1 MDEATPYALHAQAA
15 RRALA
20 DSGLDRAL
28 IDGLASAGLGTLAPV
43 EVAEYLGLR
52 PTWVDSTSVG
62 GATWEVMAAHAAD
75 AIAQRR
81 ANAVLLVYGSTARA
95 DIKARRR
102 TSDLSFGAR
111 GPLQFE
117 VPYGHTLIAKYAMA
131 ARRHMHQY
139 GTTLEQLAQV
149 AVQARAN
156 AAANPDALY
165 REPITVEDVLSGPMI
180 ADPFTKLHCCVR
192 SDGGCAV
199 LLVGEEYVPDLAR
212 HPVWV
217 LGAGTA
223 VSHTTMSEWE
233 DFTVSPAAVSGRAA
247 FERAGVT
254 PRDIDLAEIYDA
266 FTYMTLV
273 TLEDLGFC
281 AKGEGGAFVAEG
293 RLLRDGSLPVNTD
306 GGGLSACHPGM
317 RGLFLLVEAVRQLRG
332 EADEARAVGGADE
345 ARAVGGADEA
355 RAVGEADETCAVG
368 EADEVRAVGGADEV
382 RAAGEADEVRAA
394 GEADEVRAVGEAD
407 EVRAAGEADEAG
419 VAGATGAAA
428 GGRQVRRAD
437 GSLPELAVASG
448 TGGWF
453 CSSGT
458 VVLGRG

>member
-1 MDEATPYALHAQAA
+1 MSVPSRKVAVAGVALSDCGRVDEATPYALHAQAA

-20 DSGLDRAL
+20 DSGLDRSV
-28 IDGLASAGLGTLAPV
+28 IDGFASAGLGTLAPV

-75 AIAQRR
+75 AIAAGHAR
-81 ANAVLLVYGSTARA
+81 AVLLVYGSTARA

-102 TSDLSFGAR
+102 TSNLSFGSR

-117 VPYGHTLIAKYAMA
+117 VPYGHTLVAKYAMA
-131 ARRHMHQY
+131 ARRHMHEY
-139 GTTLEQLAQV
+139 GTTLEQLASV

-156 AAANPDALY
+156 AATNPDAMF
-165 REPITVEDVLSGPMI
+165 RTPVTVDEVLSGDMI
-180 ADPFTKLHCCVR
+180 ADPFTKLHCCIR

-199 LLVGEEYVPDLAR
+199 LLVAEDLVPDTAKA
-212 HPVWV
+212 PVWV
-217 LGAGTA
+217 LGSGTA
-223 VSHTTMSEWE
+223 VSHTTMSEWP
-233 DFTVSPAAVSGRAA
+233 DFTVSPAAVSGRLA
-247 FERAGVT
+247 FERAGVR
-254 PRDIDLAEIYDA
+254 PAEVDVAQIYDA

-281 AKGEGGAFVAEG
+281 AKGEGGAFVEKG
-293 RLLRDGSLPVNTD
+293 RLLRDGELPVNTD

-332 EADEARAVGGADE
+332 EA
-345 ARAVGGADEA
+345 
-355 RAVGEADETCAVG
+355 GEG
-368 EADEVRAVGGADEV
+368 QVRKP
-382 RAAGEADEVRAA
+382 
-394 GEADEVRAVGEAD
+394 
-407 EVRAAGEADEAG
+407 
-419 VAGATGAAA
+419 
-428 GGRQVRRAD
+428 GGR
-437 GSLPELAVASG
+437 LPRLAVASG

-458 VVLGRG
+458 LVLGRD

>member
-1 MDEATPYALHAQAA
+1 MTSGAPYGHRKVAVAGVALSDCGRVDDATPYALHAQAA

-20 DSGLDRAL
+20 DSGLDRSA
-28 IDGLASAGLGTLAPV
+28 IDGFASAGLGTLAPI

-62 GATWEVMAAHAAD
+62 GATWEVLAAHAAEAVAAGHAD
-75 AIAQRR
+75 
-81 ANAVLLVYGSTARA
+81 AVLLVYGSTARA
-95 DIKARRR
+95 DIKAGRR
-102 TSDLSFGAR
+102 TSNLSFGAR

-149 AVQARAN
+149 AVQTRAN
-156 AAANPDALY
+156 AAANPEAMY
-165 REPITVEDVLSGPMI
+165 RDPITVDDVLGGPVI
-180 ADPFTKLHCCVR
+180 ADPFTMLHCCIR

-199 LLVGEEYVPDLAR
+199 LLVAEDRVQDLAK
-212 HPVWV
+212 PPIWV
-217 LGAGTA
+217 LGSGTA
-223 VSHTTMSEWE
+223 VSHTTMSQWD
-233 DFTVSPAAVSGRAA
+233 DFTVSPAAVSGRQA
-247 FERAGVT
+247 FARAGVR
-254 PRDIDLAEIYDA
+254 PDEIDLAELYDA

-281 AKGEGGAFVAEG
+281 AKGEGGAFVGTG
-293 RLLRDGSLPVNTD
+293 RLLRDGELPVNTD

-332 EADEARAVGGADE
+332 EAGPD
-345 ARAVGGADEA
+345 
-355 RAVGEADETCAVG
+355 
-368 EADEVRAVGGADEV
+368 
-382 RAAGEADEVRAA
+382 
-394 GEADEVRAVGEAD
+394 
-407 EVRAAGEADEAG
+407 
-419 VAGATGAAA
+419 
-428 GGRQVRRAD
+428 RQVHKAD
-437 GSLPELAVASG
+437 GVLPRLAVASG

-458 VVLGRG
+458 VVLGRE

>member
-1 MDEATPYALHAQAA
+1 MPRSQRHPRKVAVVGISLSDCGRVDGPTPYALHAQAA

-20 DSGLDRAL
+20 DSGLGRDVV
-28 IDGLASAGLGTLAPV
+28 DGLGSAGLGTLAPA

-52 PTWVDSTSVG
+52 PRWVDSTSVG
-62 GATWEVMAAHAAD
+62 GATWEVMAAHATD
-75 AIAQRR
+75 AIAAGH

-95 DIKARRR
+95 DIRAGRR

-131 ARRHMHQY
+131 ARRHMHEY
-139 GTTLEQLAQV
+139 GTTAEQLAEV

-156 AAANPDALY
+156 ASRNPDAMF
-165 REPITVEDVLSGPMI
+165 RDPITVDDVLSGPVI
-180 ADPFTKLHCCVR
+180 ADPFTKLHCCIR

-199 LLVGEEYVPDLAR
+199 LLAAEEYVPDTAKA
-212 HPVWV
+212 PVWV
-217 LGAGTA
+217 LGSGEH
-223 VSHTTMSEWE
+223 VSHTAMSEWD
-233 DFTVSPAAVSGRAA
+233 DFTVSPAAVSGRLA
-247 FERAGVT
+247 FERAGVR
-254 PRDIDLAEIYDA
+254 PGDVDIAEVYDA

-281 AKGEGGAFVAEG
+281 AKGEGGAFMEKG
-293 RLLRDGSLPVNTD
+293 RLRLDGELPVNTD

-332 EADEARAVGGADE
+332 EAGGH
-345 ARAVGGADEA
+345 
-355 RAVGEADETCAVG
+355 
-368 EADEVRAVGGADEV
+368 
-382 RAAGEADEVRAA
+382 
-394 GEADEVRAVGEAD
+394 
-407 EVRAAGEADEAG
+407 
-419 VAGATGAAA
+419 
-428 GGRQVRRAD
+428 QVRRTD
-437 GSLPELAVASG
+437 GSVPELAVASG

-458 VVLGRG
+458 VVLGR

>member
-1 MDEATPYALHAQAA
+1 MTSGTTYGNRKVAVAGVALSDCGRVDRATPYALHAQAA

-20 DSGLDRAL
+20 DSGLDRAV
-28 IDGLASAGLGTLAPV
+28 IDGFASAGLGTLAPV

-62 GATWEVMAAHAAD
+62 GATWEVLAAHAAD
-75 AIAQRR
+75 AIAAGH

-95 DIKARRR
+95 DIKAGRR
-102 TSDLSFGAR
+102 TSNLSFGAR

-139 GTTLEQLAQV
+139 GTTLEELAQV

-156 AAANPDALY
+156 AAANPDAMY
-165 REPITVEDVLSGPMI
+165 RDPITVDDVLDGPVI
-180 ADPFTKLHCCVR
+180 ADPFTKLHCCIR

-199 LLVGEEYVPDLAR
+199 LLVAEDYVQDLAKP
-212 HPVWV
+212 PVWV
-217 LGAGTA
+217 LGSGTA

-233 DFTVSPAAVSGRAA
+233 DFTVSPAAVSGRLA
-247 FERAGVT
+247 FGRAGVR
-254 PRDIDLAEIYDA
+254 PADIDLAELYDA

-281 AKGEGGAFVAEG
+281 AKGEGGAFIG
-293 RLLRDGSLPVNTD
+293 KRRLLRDGELPVNTD
-306 GGGLSACHPGM
+306 GGGLAACHPGM

-332 EADEARAVGGADE
+332 EAGPD
-345 ARAVGGADEA
+345 
-355 RAVGEADETCAVG
+355 
-368 EADEVRAVGGADEV
+368 
-382 RAAGEADEVRAA
+382 
-394 GEADEVRAVGEAD
+394 
-407 EVRAAGEADEAG
+407 
-419 VAGATGAAA
+419 
-428 GGRQVRRAD
+428 RQVHKPD
-437 GSLPELAVASG
+437 GRLPQLAVASG